1 MDHLRRK
8 TIRCDF
14 IHTIILDEADEMLNM
29 GFRED
34 IEEVL
39 KYLPEDRQTV
49 LFPQRCRKRLWR
61 SQNSIRKMR

>member
-1 MDHLRRK
+1 
-8 TIRCDF
+8 
-14 IHTIILDEADEMLNM
+14 MLNM

-49 LFPQRCRKRLWR
+49 LFSATMPKEIMEITKQYQKDALTIKVVKKRADC
-61 SQNSIRKMR
+61 KKY

>member
-1 MDHLRRK
+1 
-8 TIRCDF
+8 
-14 IHTIILDEADEMLNM
+14 MLNM

-49 LFPQRCRKRLWR
+49 LFSQRCRKRLWR